1 MMKNKTLLTGKL
13 AAVVLAAA
21 MIFGV
26 TACKGTAAD
35 TAEGTAAAESVT
47 EAVPAALSTAAEETG
62 TAVESRE
69 EAAEEA
75 TAEFAQILW
84 PQQLIS
90 CMSNRLFFPVFQSTT
105 VNSFPG

>member
-62 TAVESRE
+62 TAVERRSYGGDFGCR
-69 EAAEEA
+69 
-75 TAEFAQILW
+75 
-84 PQQLIS
+84 
-90 CMSNRLFFPVFQSTT
+90 R
-105 VNSFPG
+105 PGYRNYSVK